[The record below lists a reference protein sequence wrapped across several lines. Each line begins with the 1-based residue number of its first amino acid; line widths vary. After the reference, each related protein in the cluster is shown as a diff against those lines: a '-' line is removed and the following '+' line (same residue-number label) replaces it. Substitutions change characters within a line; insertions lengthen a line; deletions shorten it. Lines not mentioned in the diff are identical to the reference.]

1 VIATARQL
9 TDALN
14 GMAARLAEVQQD
26 SEKRDQAL
34 AEAAEDRVRYERR
47 SRKLVVVDIA
57 LTALLGFVGWQAH
70 DASDSAAQ
78 NRQSTLVACQQTN
91 AARAENEQLWN
102 YVLTLFAPRPDE
114 TAAEKAAGRKVLD
127 QLAKHVDTTFAPRD
141 CQALVSG
148 ESP

>member
-78 NRQSTLVACQQTN
+78 TN
-91 AARAENEQLWN
+91 AASAENEQLWN